1 MNIKECF
8 ETESFNEMIQFSF
21 DEVRAAFNL
30 NKYFVLDENGEEF
43 ISEATKVKNWYNEE
57 LSRIES
63 YSQGEYASNIN
74 LGIEIPNYDTPQFK
88 VKAVETQ
95 AKRKLIQL
103 ITKYYNQELFQIN
116 KPFIYGNECFQE
128 EPVETLHEMLVAL
141 NVNKSKLYSL
151 LSILGYYQR
160 NYGYFLSRADFL
172 SICYDYSNQVYVINK
187 RLGMEYRFVNIFL
200 SSGRIKPPKKSK
212 SSRSADSNID
222 NVISEQYQS
231 TKFIDIDK
239 ISLLML
245 VQPYLK
251 NNTQEVCKIIEI
263 MMRNFKKYR
272 GMDAWERTMAEVRT
286 FIAEC
291 EAKGI
296 MKRLL

>member
-8 ETESFNEMIQFSF
+8 ETGSFNEMIQFSF

-30 NKYFVLDENGEEF
+30 NKYFVLDEHGEEF
-43 ISEATKVKNWYNEE
+43 ISEAIRVKNWYNDE
-57 LSRIES
+57 LNQIES
-63 YSQGEYASNIN
+63 YSQGEYTSNIN
-74 LGIEIPNYDTPQFK
+74 LGIEIPDYDTPQFK

-103 ITKYYNQELFQIN
+103 ITKYFNQELFQIN
-116 KPFIYGNECFQE
+116 KPFIYGHECFKE

-172 SICYDYSNQVYVINK
+172 SICYNYSNQVYVINK

-200 SSGRIKPPKKSK
+200 SSGRIKPPKKRK
-212 SSRSADSNID
+212 SSGSVDSNID

-263 MMRNFKKYR
+263 MMWNFKKYR
-272 GMDAWERTMAEVRT
+272 GMDAWGQTMAEVRT

-296 MKRLL
+296 MKRVL